1 MIITALIVSS
11 SSPQTCHCQ
20 GLALHG
26 YYTTCRWFA
35 WISFV
40 VLCLYHTSLFDDIQ
54 TMKDRLFSSLSS
66 ILDKCVIQTVNP
78 LAAIITVSIN
88 KSKWDKISWCST
100 QTHWCSV
107 MMTQLWQLTIA
118 IFYYKYKSVPMT
130 KHRHRYH
137 LYCDV
142 ELNLELLWAVTL
154 FYNHIVVYSYCFMV
168 MPMIFYSFASRFMP
182 PFKLQSVCQ
191 RF

>member
-1 MIITALIVSS
+1 MSLPGPSTPRI
-11 SSPQTCHCQ
+11 
-20 GLALHG
+20 LHNLPLVCLNFL
-26 YYTTCRWFA
+26 CRLVF
-35 WISFV
+35 ISHIFV
-40 VLCLYHTSLFDDIQ
+40 WWYSN
-54 TMKDRLFSSLSS
+54 RLFSSLSS

-154 FYNHIVVYSYCFMV
+154 FYNHIVVYSYCFMA